1 MNFINIKSKE
11 KFPVL
16 ILFIMFFS
24 IVAAS
29 ITGSTI
35 KDSVFLIY
43 FEKSFLPIMYVIIA
57 ITMTAVIH
65 FYKVLSYQKDQTNV
79 IISTSLTFLILVLFF
94 KNNLN
99 GWFIPFFY
107 VLIDIITI
115 LSIMQFWVL
124 AGEIFNPRQAKRIFT
139 FILAGGS
146 FAGIS
151 AGFGIK
157 PFTAFYGTSNLIY
170 LTIFFILITILMSVL
185 IKPYRGSVYLE
196 VKQIQPQGSLKI
208 YKMSSY
214 TKHIALL
221 IALSSFISKIID
233 YQFKMT
239 ASNAYPSEAELVN
252 FFGIYYA
259 STGFFTL
266 IMQFFVTGLLLNRF
280 GILAGLLFLPFAVL
294 LGSMG
299 FVLVGTLSAVYL
311 TKFSDQ
317 VIKFSINN
325 TTQEILWLPLSP
337 AYKKQMKPTIDG
349 SLKSIFEGLA
359 GIFIFVIIYFNI
371 IPESKIHLLSIITIL
386 FTILWLWNSFKLKN
400 GYITSLV
407 RSIENRQL
415 NLDKTGIDI
424 KDAHTV
430 KTIDNNLKTKDEL
443 KQLFT
448 IDLLWKIPLH
458 PWQKT
463 IRLLFKNSTLAVKR
477 GILELT
483 WVNKRIIPDNY
494 IIKLISDKNELT
506 PYAIRCAYERNI
518 EKLEEIVRPLLNH
531 KSASISSS
539 VAVIILKENNKNKK
553 SRSVVDNI
561 IQEGNQ
567 QDLLSLLLNVQY
579 HPFCIESDDIIDIY
593 IQGNALIRNNILK
606 VLNKRPDVL
615 FFEIIFEALLNP
627 ATRENAKIALFSSN
641 YNPYKKHLLSILM
654 SPDSD
659 KKSKIYI
666 LRFIDQLETSKIFID
681 KIISFLKDIDLKIV
695 EETCD
700 TLIRLSKKTDFDK
713 LTFSKINENIDDL
726 ALKIIQLIRFKRSM
740 ESEKHSELLI
750 DHIKSDIQNLIVIII
765 KLGTLN
771 NPKVPVEEYIRYIKN
786 NDKNFLSLV
795 LELVESTFSNQAKR
809 VLLPLIDP
817 DSNTNL
823 LGQKFLKETE
833 FNVENVLINW
843 IQNSHKWKTV
853 ISLEYLLMK
862 EKVSIL
868 KKINWEKIY
877 NFDYSFFNSNQ
888 IDYLKRNFIY
898 KEKLINRK
906 NNMYSILE
914 KTLILKSVELFQEIP
929 GEMLSNIAQISNELS
944 LEAEQSI
951 FMDGDYGDSLYI
963 IIDGEVSIIKEKKE
977 IALLGKGKCIG
988 EMALLDQEPRSADAI
1003 CITACILLKIDQL
1016 GFYELMANNQIIM
1029 KQIIKLLTKR
1039 LRDTNKK
1046 FTSELK

>member
-11 KFPVL
+11 KFPAL
-16 ILFIMFFS
+16 ILFVMFFS

-65 FYKVLSYQKDQTNV
+65 FYKILTYQKDQTNV
-79 IISTSLTFLILVLFF
+79 IISTSLTFLVLVLFF
-94 KNNLN
+94 KNNLT
-99 GWFIPFFY
+99 GWSIPFFY

-124 AGEIFNPRQAKRIFT
+124 AGEIFNSRQAKRIFT

-170 LTIFFILITILMSVL
+170 LTIFFITLTILMSIL
-185 IKPYRGSVYLE
+185 IKPFTGSVNLE
-196 VKQIQPQGSLKI
+196 AKRIQPQGSLKI
-208 YKMSSY
+208 NKMSSY

-221 IALSSFISKIID
+221 IAISSFISKIID
-233 YQFKMT
+233 YQFKIT
-239 ASNAYPSEAELVN
+239 ASSLYPSEAELVN

-266 IMQFFVTGLLLNRF
+266 IMQFFATGLLLNRF
-280 GILAGLLFLPFAVL
+280 GILAGLLLLPFAVL
-294 LGSMG
+294 FGSMG
-299 FVLVGTLSAVYL
+299 FVLIGTLSAVYI

-349 SLKSIFEGLA
+349 SFKSIFEGLA
-359 GIFIFVIIYFNI
+359 GIIIFVIIYFNI
-371 IPESKIHLLSIITIL
+371 IPESKIHLLSVITIL
-386 FTILWLWNSFKLKN
+386 FTILWIWNSFKLKN
-400 GYITSLV
+400 GYIASLV

-415 NLDKTGIDI
+415 NLDKTEIDI

-430 KTIDNNLKTKDEL
+430 KTIDNSLKTEDEL

-448 IDLLWKIPLH
+448 IDLLWKLPLH

-463 IRLLFKNSTLAVKR
+463 IRFLFKNSTLAVKR

-494 IIKLISDKNELT
+494 IVKLISDKNELT

-518 EKLEEIVRPLLNH
+518 EKLEEIIKPLLNH
-531 KSASISSS
+531 TSSSISSS
-539 VAVIILKENNKNKK
+539 VAVTILIKNNKNRK

-561 IQEGNQ
+561 IQKGNQ
-567 QDLLSLLLNVQY
+567 QDLLSLLLNIQY
-579 HPFCIESDDIIDIY
+579 NPFCIESDDIIDIF
-593 IQGNALIRNNILK
+593 IKGDSLIRNNILK
-606 VLNKRPDVL
+606 ILNKRPDVL
-615 FFEIIFEALLNP
+615 FFEIIFKALSNP
-627 ATRENAKIALFSSN
+627 ETRKNAKIALISN
-641 YNPYKKHLLSILM
+641 SYTPYKKRLLSILM
-654 SPDSD
+654 NPTSN
-659 KKSKIYI
+659 KNSKIYI
-666 LRFIDQLETSKIFID
+666 LRFVDQLESSKIFID
-681 KIISFLKDIDLKIV
+681 KIILFLKNIDLKIV

-700 TLIRLSKKTDFDK
+700 TLIRLSKKTDFNK
-713 LTFSKINENIDDL
+713 KTFLKINKNIDNL
-726 ALKIIQLIRFKRSM
+726 ALKIIQLLRFKKSM
-740 ESEKHSELLI
+740 ESERHSELLI

-771 NPKVPVEEYIRYIKN
+771 NPKVPVEQYIRYIKT

-795 LELVESTFSNQAKR
+795 LELVESTFTNQAKR

-833 FNVENVLINW
+833 FNEENILINW

-853 ISLEYLLMK
+853 ISLEYLLIE

-868 KKINWEKIY
+868 KNINWEKIY

-888 IDYLKRNFIY
+888 IDYLKRNFID

-914 KTLILKSVELFQEIP
+914 KTLILKSVELFREIP
-929 GEMLSNIAQISNELS
+929 GEMLSNIAQISDELS
-944 LEAEQSI
+944 LEAEQRI
-951 FMDGDYGDSLYI
+951 FMEGDHGDSLYI
-963 IIDGEVSIIKEKKE
+963 IIDGQVSVIKEKKE
-977 IALLGKGKCIG
+977 IALLGNGKCIG

-1003 CITACILLKIDQL
+1003 CITACILLKIDQI

-1039 LRDTNKK
+1039 LRETNKK
-1046 FTSELK
+1046 FTSDLK

>member
-11 KFPVL
+11 KFPAL
-16 ILFIMFFS
+16 ILFVMFFS

-65 FYKVLSYQKDQTNV
+65 FYKTLTYQKNQTNV
-79 IISTSLTFLILVLFF
+79 IISTSLTFLVLVLFF
-94 KNNLN
+94 KNNLT
-99 GWFIPFFY
+99 GWSIPFFY

-124 AGEIFNPRQAKRIFT
+124 AGEIFNSRQAKRIFT
-139 FILAGGS
+139 YILAGGS

-170 LTIFFILITILMSVL
+170 LTIFFIILTILMSIL
-185 IKPYRGSVYLE
+185 IKPFTGSVNLE
-196 VKQIQPQGSLKI
+196 AKRIQPKGNLKI
-208 YKMSSY
+208 NKMSSY

-221 IALSSFISKIID
+221 IAISSFISKIID
-233 YQFKMT
+233 YQFKIT
-239 ASNAYPSEAELVN
+239 ASSVYPSEAELVN

-266 IMQFFVTGLLLNRF
+266 IMQFFATGLLLNRF
-280 GILAGLLFLPFAVL
+280 GILAGLLLLPFAVL
-294 LGSMG
+294 FGSMG
-299 FVLVGTLSAVYL
+299 FVLIGTLSAVYI

-349 SLKSIFEGLA
+349 SFKSIFEGLA
-359 GIFIFVIIYFNI
+359 GIIIFVIIYFNI
-371 IPESKIHLLSIITIL
+371 IPESKIYLLSVITIL
-386 FTILWLWNSFKLKN
+386 FTILWIWNSFKLKN
-400 GYITSLV
+400 GYISSLV

-415 NLDKTGIDI
+415 NLDKTEIDI

-430 KTIDNNLKTKDEL
+430 KTIDNSLKTEDEL

-448 IDLLWKIPLH
+448 IDLLWKLPLH

-463 IRLLFKNSTLAVKR
+463 IRFLFKNSTLAVKR

-494 IIKLISDKNELT
+494 IVKLISDKNELT

-518 EKLEEIVRPLLNH
+518 EKLEEIIKPLLNH
-531 KSASISSS
+531 TSSSISSS
-539 VAVIILKENNKNKK
+539 VAVTILIKNNKNRK

-561 IQEGNQ
+561 IQKGNQ
-567 QDLLSLLLNVQY
+567 QDLLNLLLNIQY
-579 HPFCIESDDIIDIY
+579 NPFCIESDDIIDIF
-593 IQGNALIRNNILK
+593 IKGDPLIRNNILK
-606 VLNKRPDVL
+606 ILNKRPDVL
-615 FFEIIFEALLNP
+615 FFEIIFKALSNP
-627 ATRENAKIALFSSN
+627 ETRKNAKIALINNS
-641 YNPYKKHLLSILM
+641 YAPYKKRLISILM
-654 SPDSD
+654 NPTSN
-659 KKSKIYI
+659 KNSKIYI
-666 LRFIDQLETSKIFID
+666 LRFVDQLESSKIFID
-681 KIISFLKDIDLKIV
+681 KIILFLKNIDLKIV

-700 TLIRLSKKTDFDK
+700 TLIRLSKKTDFNK
-713 LTFSKINENIDDL
+713 KTFLKINKNIDNL
-726 ALKIIQLIRFKRSM
+726 ALKIIQLMRFKKFM
-740 ESEKHSELLI
+740 ESERHSELLI

-771 NPKVPVEEYIRYIKN
+771 NPKVPVEQYIRYIKT

-795 LELVESTFSNQAKR
+795 LELVESTFTNQAKR

-833 FNVENVLINW
+833 FNGENILINW

-853 ISLEYLLMK
+853 ISLEYLLIE

-868 KKINWEKIY
+868 KNINWEKIY

-888 IDYLKRNFIY
+888 IDYLKRNFID

-914 KTLILKSVELFQEIP
+914 KTLILKSVELFREIP
-929 GEMLSNIAQISNELS
+929 GEMLSNIAQISDELS
-944 LEAEQSI
+944 LEAEQHI
-951 FMDGDYGDSLYI
+951 FMEGDHGDSLYI
-963 IIDGEVSIIKEKKE
+963 IIDGEVSVIKEKKE
-977 IALLGKGKCIG
+977 IALLGNGKCIG

-1003 CITACILLKIDQL
+1003 CVTACILLKIDQI

-1039 LRDTNKK
+1039 LRETNKK
-1046 FTSELK
+1046 FTSDLK